1 MFSEVN
7 LFENKL
13 SVHDK
18 LLKVELN
25 WIYVNISL
33 GFQNSKKKILIL
45 GQLKFDL
52 KF

>member
-7 LFENKL
+7 LFEKKL

-18 LLKVELN
+18 FLKVELN
-25 WIYVNISL
+25 WIYVKVSL

-45 GQLKFDL
+45 GQLKYDL